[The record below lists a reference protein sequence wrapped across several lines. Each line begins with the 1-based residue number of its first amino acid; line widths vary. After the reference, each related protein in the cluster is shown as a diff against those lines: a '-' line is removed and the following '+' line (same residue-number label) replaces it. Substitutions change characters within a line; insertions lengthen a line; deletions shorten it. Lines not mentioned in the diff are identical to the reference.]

1 MIVAATGAVLVQ
13 SGAPPAAGS
22 PRFATARTVADR
34 TLTTPPV
41 DGPERPVTID
51 GAAYP
56 NPLRMAGGDPVTT
69 PAEWEGTRRAEL
81 LAAFRQN
88 VYGQGLPDTPAPTFQ
103 VTPTDFPGVT
113 RKVVKITVTGP
124 SGSGSF
130 NLTLF
135 VPKAGAKPRGTFLM
149 IDHRGSVGADPTR
162 SSGYA
167 PLPTILKAGYAF
179 ASFKVAEVAPT
190 TAATATAAR

>member
-56 NPLRMAGGDPVTT
+56 NPLRLADGDPVTT
-69 PAEWEGTRRAEL
+69 PAEWEGHRRAEL
-81 LAAFRQN
+81 LAEFRQN
-88 VYGQGLPDTPAPTFQ
+88 VYGQGLPDSRPRRPSRSRS
-103 VTPTDFPGVT
+103 TDFPGAT

-124 SGSGSF
+124 
-130 NLTLF
+130 
-135 VPKAGAKPRGTFLM
+135 
-149 IDHRGSVGADPTR
+149 
-162 SSGYA
+162 
-167 PLPTILKAGYAF
+167 
-179 ASFKVAEVAPT
+179 
-190 TAATATAAR
+190 